1 MNYDMN
7 IYNEL
12 YIIIQWKY
20 KTKSQKVKSEKNY
33 IKLFSLGTS
42 PN

>member
-7 IYNEL
+7 I